1 MYKTEFRDATVAY
14 NLESPTVPL
23 DEVFFPSM
31 VICNMNTLRRSFIE
45 AILKDDGIKKLGVTY
60 SELKNI
66 IFSVFIQGGDYEP
79 TQRDT
84 DIIDSEFNSWIPKV
98 FFMGTMS
105 KT

>member
-1 MYKTEFRDATVAY
+1 MAY

-98 FFMGTMS
+98 FFMDTMS